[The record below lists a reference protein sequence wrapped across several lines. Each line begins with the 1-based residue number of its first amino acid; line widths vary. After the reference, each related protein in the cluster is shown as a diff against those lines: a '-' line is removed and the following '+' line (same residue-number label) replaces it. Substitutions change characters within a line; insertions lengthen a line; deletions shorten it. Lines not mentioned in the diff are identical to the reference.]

1 MLDYRTVYEVADS
14 TGSATPT
21 MKSDFENAKKAF
33 DDFMKDTYTKTEN
46 ELKDLQDKKRVI
58 EEAENRQTK

>member
-14 TGSATPT
+14 TGSAIPT

-46 ELKDLQDKKRVI
+46 ELRDL
-58 EEAENRQTK
+58 

>member
-21 MKSDFENAKKAF
+21 MKSDFETAKKAF
-33 DDFMKDTYTKTEN
+33 DDFMKDTYNKTAK
-46 ELKDLQDKKRVI
+46 ELTDL
-58 EEAENRQTK
+58 